1 MTHLIPPIDFQTPIS
16 AWHNL
21 RDRLYFNVLLAFL
34 AAPSEGS
41 PLRIKQSTT
50 YTSNFAHEI
59 GDPWKSLWF
68 ENVELS
74 TSNSAIQTK
83 VRARRC
89 VRAYLIDV
97 HTLSR

>member
-50 YTSNFAHEI
+50 YTSNFARDWRSVEI
-59 GDPWKSLWF
+59 TL
-68 ENVELS
+68 
-74 TSNSAIQTK
+74 
-83 VRARRC
+83 VRKRG
-89 VRAYLIDV
+89 
-97 HTLSR
+97 TLDI